1 MADYPWEEGYNDAQD
16 EYPWEAA
23 ARKHEEKKQAEK
35 DAAKAAT
42 AEAVADEQKK
52 RERIAQAEQTYN
64 TFLGSVLSNILDNY
78 DNPSYNL
85 KLYMIPPGGKAVSTN
100 PQTGEPE
107 RSTQSD
113 DSDSQ
118 DARSDIPTTGS
129 MNDQG
134 TGYLNNCVRAEPEN
148 TVVLAQTGVTEVGI
162 DNLEITTVPGPNTT
176 ETSLVTFTITQPNA
190 ADFPDQIVKGRQFLG
205 APPDAGDCPLF
216 LEINF
221 VGYDESDVEADLNV
235 EKTVGNF
242 DVEKGGTPRNILG
255 PLIFP
260 LIFKNFTMNITAG
273 GSVYNFTTV
282 MQNDIAG
289 ADNFFRLQKAM
300 TIKGSTIGEMLID
313 LKKQINNW
321 NAKKTGEESEKDDPH
336 YRVDFGFIMPNR
348 VQGLDIEDQSLD
360 IQEAEKVSRVIGQ
373 SHDKKNAHKDALMAD
388 RQSEADA
395 QARDDFRKKYNL
407 PGSNDTKV
415 NPVNP
420 SDLTAEEIIEQYN
433 SQNNILTP
441 RNVKVTDEGIVTEYN
456 PIPKKNKIQ
465 VNPDAD
471 MKVSLDLDVGMG
483 LDEVLGIIL
492 SMNKEFM
499 QKATRTKDIN
509 DPTNKEVD
517 ATKQVM
523 WYTFDSYV
531 EYGRY
536 SESRK
541 EYQKIAIYIPR
552 TFVSDKSDIGIY
564 QWEIDAANNLSKAD
578 ATTRL
583 QQMNVRKAYEY
594 IFTGRND
601 QIKNIDI
608 TYNEGLSLLVPTD
621 RGTLGDISLN
631 AASILDSNPVP
642 KNEQLEDT
650 GLEKLTKEK
659 SKGGFFDQL
668 KDLIKKGNDIA
679 ENIGRAANLSSEE
692 IKDLV
697 NNASGKAATKLQGI
711 LSDQTNA
718 QAVADQLTKN
728 RKSSPQSGSQT
739 QTDEF
744 TPSQSGFVYGGDLIG
759 DNKYTEELANN
770 VKKSTN
776 LPLRTNA
783 QAKDGSSN
791 AGTFKGIKNNLFTY
805 LYSQNVSVDFMNRLE
820 MTIRG
825 DPWWLGK
832 KPQPPGDN
840 KQIPGISADKS
851 ASTSGDDLICSTNDR
866 VNYLLF
872 SLNSP
877 RLFDPNVENED
888 KNTGMWMYE
897 GDGTSYF
904 MSGVYQVRD
913 VIHRFNNGV
922 YDCDITCVKEVAI
935 DLSNVERV
943 NGSFFYADT
952 DRKGFTARAQ
962 DGTLTESEIENN
974 YKQDEVAYI
983 NGMLTTATG
992 SDFDSKFGMP
1002 SALKDASDFE
1012 KNDWRVRKLLKQG
1025 KITPEQYQAWY
1036 QTTKLKTQKAEERRA
1051 RDKANTQSNAED
1063 LGVTINGSD
1072 DSG

>member
-1 MADYPWEEGYNDAQD
+1 MDMWQERTDMYLAGLEAEERKKQEQDDQTALEQKNRDDAKD
-16 EYPWEAA
+16 
-23 ARKHEEKKQAEK
+23 QAEK
-35 DAAKAAT
+35 ILR
-42 AEAVADEQKK
+42 AD
-52 RERIAQAEQTYN
+52 QTTN
-64 TFLGSVLSNILDNY
+64 TFVGSVLNNILDNY

-85 KLYMIPPGGKAVSTN
+85 KLYMIGPGGEATSTN
-100 PQTGEPE
+100 SQTGETE
-107 RSTQSD
+107 RSTQGE
-113 DSDSQ
+113 DSDSG
-118 DARSDIPTTGS
+118 DARSDIPTPGAINNTGR
-129 MNDQG
+129 
-134 TGYLNNCVRAEPEN
+134 GYLNDCVRDTPEN

-176 ETSLVTFTITQPNA
+176 ETSTVTFTITQPNA

-260 LIFKNFTMNITAG
+260 LSLKNFTMNITGG

-289 ADNFFRLQKAM
+289 ADNFFRLQKAF
-300 TIKGSTIGEMLID
+300 TIHGSYIGEMLQHLQD
-313 LKKQINNW
+313 QINEY
-321 NAKKTGEESEKDDPH
+321 NAKKTGEEAEKDDAH
-336 YRVDFGFIMPNR
+336 YKIDFGIQKFRIR
-348 VQGLDIEDQSLD
+348 RLHGLDIKDQRLD
-360 IQEAEKVSRVIGQ
+360 IQEAEKVSRVIGDQ
-373 SHDKKNAHKDALMAD
+373 HKKGEAHKEAMMSSPFESASDFKKDQAD
-388 RQSEADA
+388 NFA
-395 QARDDFRKKYNL
+395 KKYNL
-407 PGSNDTKV
+407 PGSSDTKV

-420 SDLTAEEIIEQYN
+420 SDLTSEEIIEQYK
-433 SQNNILTP
+433 SEFNILTP
-441 RNVKVTDEGIVTEYN
+441 TKTTLEPDGTIKTEYN
-456 PIPKKNKIQ
+456 PIPKKNKVQ
-465 VNPDAD
+465 VNPEAD
-471 MKVSLDLDVGMG
+471 MKVSLHLDAGMG

-492 SMNKEFM
+492 SMNTEFM
-499 QKATRTKDIN
+499 QKASRTKDIN

-517 ATKQVM
+517 TTKQVM

-531 EYGRY
+531 KLGKFN
-536 SESRK
+536 ESRK
-541 EYQKIAIYIPR
+541 EYQKTAVFIPR

-564 QWEIDAANNLSKAD
+564 QWEIEATNNLSRAD
-578 ATTRL
+578 ATTRMR
-583 QQMNVRKAYEY
+583 QMNVRKAYEY

-608 TYNEGLSLLVPTD
+608 TYNEGLSLLLPTD

-631 AASILDSNPVP
+631 AASILNSNPVP
-642 KNEQLEDT
+642 KNEELEDT

-668 KDLIKKGNDIA
+668 KDLIKKGNNIA

-697 NNASGKAATKLQGI
+697 NNATGKAATKLQGI

-718 QAVADQLTKN
+718 QAVADQLTKD
-728 RKSSPQSGSQT
+728 RKTSPQSGSQT

-759 DNKYTEELANN
+759 DNKYTEQLKNN
-770 VKKSTN
+770 VKTMGTPIRAN
-776 LPLRTNA
+776 F

-805 LYSQNVSVDFMNRLE
+805 LYSQNIAVDFMNRLE

-851 ASTSGDDLICSTNDR
+851 KSGPGDDLISSSNDN

-904 MSGVYQVRD
+904 MSGIYQVRD
-913 VIHRFNNGV
+913 VVHRFNNGV
-922 YDCDITCVKEVAI
+922 YDCDITCVKEIAI
-935 DLSNVERV
+935 DLSNVEREK
-943 NGSFFYADT
+943 GYMDPYTDT
-952 DRKGFTARAQ
+952 DRKGFTARLQ
-962 DGTLTESEIENN
+962 DGTITESEAELH
-974 YKQDEVAYI
+974 YDQDDVAYI
-983 NGMLTTATG
+983 NGMLTSHTG
-992 SDFDSKFGMP
+992 KKFDEKFNMP
-1002 SALKDASDFE
+1002 AGLDEFQQK
-1012 KNDWRVRKLLKQG
+1012 DWRVRQLLRLG
-1025 KITPEQYQAWY
+1025 KIDSEQYRAWHE
-1036 QTTKLKTQKAEERRA
+1036 TTKTRFYKDKERRQKQ
-1051 RDKANTQSNAED
+1051 DEENKKAQDE
-1063 LGVTINGSD
+1063 LINMRFG
-1072 DSG
+1072 G

>member
-1 MADYPWEEGYNDAQD
+1 M
-16 EYPWEAA
+16 
-23 ARKHEEKKQAEK
+23 
-35 DAAKAAT
+35 
-42 AEAVADEQKK
+42 
-52 RERIAQAEQTYN
+52 
-64 TFLGSVLSNILDNY
+64 
-78 DNPSYNL
+78 
-85 KLYMIPPGGKAVSTN
+85 
-100 PQTGEPE
+100 
-107 RSTQSD
+107 
-113 DSDSQ
+113 
-118 DARSDIPTTGS
+118 
-129 MNDQG
+129 
-134 TGYLNNCVRAEPEN
+134 
-148 TVVLAQTGVTEVGI
+148 VLAQTGVTEVGI

-176 ETSLVTFTITQPNA
+176 ETSTVTFTITQPNA

-221 VGYDESDVEADLNV
+221 VGYDESDVEADLNT

-255 PLIFP
+255 PIIFP
-260 LIFKNFTMNITAG
+260 LIFKNFTMNITGG

-300 TIKGSTIGEMLID
+300 TIKGSTIGEMLFD
-313 LKKQINNW
+313 LQNQINGW
-321 NAKKTGEESEKDDPH
+321 NGKKTGEESEKDDPH
-336 YRVDFGFIMPNR
+336 YKVNFSVFSFNKYVVR
-348 VQGLDIEDQSLD
+348 GLDIEDQSLD
-360 IQEAEKVSRVIGQ
+360 IKEAEKVSRVIGDQ
-373 SHDKKNAHKDALMAD
+373 HKKGEAHKDAMMSSPFESAGDFKKDQAD
-388 RQSEADA
+388 NFA
-395 QARDDFRKKYNL
+395 KKYNL

-420 SDLTAEEIIEQYN
+420 SDLTSEEIIEQYK
-433 SQNNILTP
+433 SEFNILTP
-441 RNVKVTDEGIVTEYN
+441 TETKFTSEGMVTEYN
-456 PIPKKNKIQ
+456 PIPSVNK
-465 VNPDAD
+465 VKVFPDSNI
-471 MKVSLDLDVGMG
+471 KVTLDLDVGMG

-531 EYGRY
+531 QYGPY

-541 EYQKIAIYIPR
+541 EYKKEAVFIPR
-552 TFVSDKSDIGIY
+552 TFVSDKSDVGIY
-564 QWEIDAANNLSKAD
+564 QWEIDATNNLSRAD
-578 ATTRL
+578 ATTRM

-608 TYNEGLSLLVPTD
+608 TYNEGISLLVPTD

-668 KDLIKKGNDIA
+668 KELIKKGNDIA

-759 DNKYTEELANN
+759 DNKYTEQLANN
-770 VKKSTN
+770 VKMSTN

-851 ASTSGDDLICSTNDR
+851 ASSPGDNLICSPNDR

-904 MSGVYQVRD
+904 MSGIYQVRD
-913 VIHRFNNGV
+913 VVHRFSNGV
-922 YDCDITCVKEVAI
+922 YDCDITCVKEIAI

-952 DRKGFTARAQ
+952 DRKGFTSRSQ
-962 DGTLTESEIENN
+962 DGALTESEVENN
-974 YKQDEVAYI
+974 FKQDEVAYI

-992 SDFDSKFGMP
+992 SDFDTRYGMP
-1002 SALKDASDFE
+1002 SGLKEASDFE
-1012 KNDWRVRKLLKQG
+1012 KNDWRVRKLLEKG
-1025 KITPEQYQAWY
+1025 KITNEQYQAWY
-1036 QTTKLKTQKAEERRA
+1036 QTTKLKMQKAQERRA
-1051 RDKANTQSNAED
+1051 RDNANNQSNAED
-1063 LGVTINGSD
+1063 LNVTLNEDKKKKASN
-1072 DSG
+1072 SG